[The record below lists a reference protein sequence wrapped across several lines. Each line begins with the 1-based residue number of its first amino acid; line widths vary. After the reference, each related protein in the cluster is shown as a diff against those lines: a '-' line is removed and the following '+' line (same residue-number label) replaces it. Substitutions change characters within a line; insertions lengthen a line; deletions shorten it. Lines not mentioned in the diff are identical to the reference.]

1 MVYRTRMLIMASLIV
16 SGMSSVLPSEVLAN
30 LIDER
35 KPLIHNVGMS
45 ENTSNATSTVSS
57 NNTIIL
63 NAAEVREEE
72 GEDETAEKGEDEAY
86 RWVDSTGAENPNLN
100 ITSNTEYT
108 IKIDNPTDEEHQLI
122 IDSKSNGKTS
132 EIGKSDEI
140 KPGKNVEF
148 KFKTDKVGE
157 VGYHCKYHPDMMN
170 GTINVS

>member
-1 MVYRTRMLIMASLIV
+1 MLIMASLIV
-16 SGMSSVLPSEVLAN
+16 SGIYSALPIEVFAN
-30 LIDER
+30 LIDDR

-45 ENTSNATSTVSS
+45 KNTSNATSTVFS

-72 GEDETAEKGEDEAY
+72 GEDETAEKGKDEAY
-86 RWVDSTGAENPNLN
+86 RWVDSMEDENPDLK
-100 ITSNTEYT
+100 ITSNTQYT

-122 IDSKSNGKTS
+122 IDSKSDGKAS
-132 EIGKSDEI
+132 EIAKSKEI
-140 KPGKNVEF
+140 KPEKNVEF

>member
-1 MVYRTRMLIMASLIV
+1 MLIMASLIV
-16 SGMSSVLPSEVLAN
+16 SGIYSALPIEVFAN

-57 NNTIIL
+57 NNTLIL

-72 GEDETAEKGEDEAY
+72 GEDETAEKVKDEAY
-86 RWVDSTGAENPNLN
+86 RWVDSTGAENPDLN
-100 ITSNTEYT
+100 ITSNTGYT
-108 IKIDNPTDEEHQLI
+108 IKIDNPTDAEHQLI

-132 EIGKSDEI
+132 EIEKSDEI

-157 VGYHCKYHPDMMN
+157 LGYHCKYHPDMMN